1 MFTSVVIHA
10 SSSTCSLRNALCI
23 MSPVGVRRDYGI
35 LDVQTAVENG
45 EAINGLGDD
54 GLIGE
59 NPKGFD

>member
-1 MFTSVVIHA
+1 
-10 SSSTCSLRNALCI
+10 